1 MSAGNRFS
9 REIEFREGAP
19 IQLLQYVEDNSKDG
33 FGKISINPAA
43 LNILRTIREPLAI
56 ISVVGSYRRGK
67 SWFANVLHGR
77 HDGFDL
83 GAKVEGCT
91 RGIYMW
97 SPPFTLEGKQLDG
110 KIIQK
115 RVIVLD
121 SEGIDDP
128 NQDQNWATKLFI
140 LCLALSSTFIYNING
155 IVGRDDI
162 GKLYLMTD
170 LSKFIQEPEEGDFLP
185 RLVILLR
192 DFTLENPESF
202 KGYFLEKLNKV
213 SPEAAKGIK
222 KFFYD
227 FDVYGL
233 PHPGCKRKMLQHME
247 DADTEELEEEFVD
260 EVENAVKSIYSQLP
274 LKYIGS
280 STMKGSAFVKFLN
293 DIVER
298 MNKSETS
305 SLLSIPSEYESII
318 QFVAQEAIKEAVG
331 VYQEQMDHLL
341 NEEVKLPILWDE
353 FTEIHN
359 NCISE
364 ANKIF
369 FEKII
374 GSPTQIENFV
384 EVLSETISK
393 SKEEFTKKN
402 SDELTTYNENI
413 ANDNW
418 ERYVK
423 IGLNQETLFESN
435 DEFQKALKA
444 FESAYEKSM
453 MKSPEAAKVIASYMQ
468 NQYSDAIDYMTQLGR
483 MNAELAKAMK
493 AKEEAETLQLEALA
507 REEEFRREI
516 EAQKHEREE
525 SERNFKMKME
535 ELQANI
541 DQQNKS
547 HEEMKER
554 LIKERDIA
562 EEKYNQKLE
571 QLHNEMLEQQ
581 KLNEENKE
589 KLLAQQQAKFEQIQ
603 REAEETNRKRTEEL
617 KEQLRQNKEQA
628 IEKQN
633 ELFQKQVSEQEEN
646 RKITD
651 ELKEQLRQ
659 NKEQAIEKQNEFLQR
674 QVSEQEANR
683 VRTEELRERLRQ
695 SKDQAIEK
703 QNELFQRQLS
713 EQIAANERQHSQ
725 MLEQMRR
732 DNESLRSA
740 INNSNRDRGSRCVI
754 S

>member
-1 MSAGNRFS
+1 MSKN
-9 REIEFREGAP
+9 
-19 IQLLQYVEDNSKDG
+19 NSKDG
-33 FGKISINPAA
+33 FGEIVLNPVA
-43 LNILRTIREPLAI
+43 LNILQTIREPLAI

-97 SPPFTLEGKQLDG
+97 SPPFTLESEQPDG

-128 NQDQNWATKLFI
+128 KQDQHWATKLFI

-170 LSKFIQEPEEGDFLP
+170 LSNFIQEPEEGDFLP

-202 KGYFLEKLNKV
+202 KDYFLEKLNNV
-213 SPEAAKGIK
+213 NSEAAKGIK

-247 DADTEELEEEFVD
+247 DADTDELDEEFVD
-260 EVENAVKSIYSQLP
+260 EVENAVKSIYSQIP

-331 VYQEQMDHLL
+331 IYQEQMDHML
-341 NEEVKLPILWDE
+341 NEEKPIKYFL
-353 FTEIHN
+353 
-359 NCISE
+359 
-364 ANKIF
+364 K
-369 FEKII
+369 KII
-374 GSPTQIENFV
+374 GNPTQMESFIE
-384 EVLSETISK
+384 ELSEKMSK
-393 SKEEFTKKN
+393 IKEEFTKRN
-402 SDELTTYNENI
+402 SDELTAYNENI
-413 ANDNW
+413 AKDYW

-423 IGLNQETLFESN
+423 IGLNQENLFELRKIN
-435 DEFQKALKA
+435 DEVF
-444 FESAYEKSM
+444 
-453 MKSPEAAKVIASYMQ
+453 EAAKVIASYMQ
-468 NQYSDAIDYMTQLGR
+468 NQYPTAIEYMTQLGR

-493 AKEEAETLQLEALA
+493 AKEEAETFRLEALA
-507 REEEFRREI
+507 REEEFHREI

-525 SERNFKMKME
+525 SERNFKTKME
-535 ELQANI
+535 ELRANI
-541 DQQNKS
+541 DQQTRS
-547 HEEMKER
+547 HEEMKS
-554 LIKERDIA
+554 
-562 EEKYNQKLE
+562 
-571 QLHNEMLEQQ
+571 
-581 KLNEENKE
+581 
-589 KLLAQQQAKFEQIQ
+589 
-603 REAEETNRKRTEEL
+603 
-617 KEQLRQNKEQA
+617 
-628 IEKQN
+628 
-633 ELFQKQVSEQEEN
+633 V
-646 RKITD
+646 
-651 ELKEQLRQ
+651 
-659 NKEQAIEKQNEFLQR
+659 
-674 QVSEQEANR
+674 
-683 VRTEELRERLRQ
+683 
-695 SKDQAIEK
+695 
-703 QNELFQRQLS
+703 
-713 EQIAANERQHSQ
+713 
-725 MLEQMRR
+725 
-732 DNESLRSA
+732 
-740 INNSNRDRGSRCVI
+740 
-754 S
+754 

>member
-1 MSAGNRFS
+1 MSAGNRFG
-9 REIEFREGAP
+9 REIEFREGSP
-19 IQLLQYVEDNSKDG
+19 IQLLQYVEDNSENG
-33 FGKISINPAA
+33 FGKIVLNPVA
-43 LNILRTIREPLAI
+43 LNILQTIQEPLAI

-97 SPPFTLEGKQLDG
+97 SLPFMLESEQPDG

-121 SEGIDDP
+121 SEGIEVP
-128 NQDQNWATKLFI
+128 KQDQNWATKLFI
-140 LCLALSSTFIYNING
+140 LCLALSSTFIYNISG
-155 IVGRDDI
+155 IIGKSNI
-162 GKLYLMTD
+162 GKLCLMTD
-170 LSKFIQEPEEGDFLP
+170 LNKFIQEPEEGDFLP

-192 DFTLENPESF
+192 DFNLESPESF
-202 KGYFLEKLNKV
+202 KDYFLEKLNDV
-213 SPEAAKGIK
+213 SPEAVKGIK
-222 KFFYD
+222 KFFDD
-227 FDVYGL
+227 FDVYGF

-247 DADTEELEEEFVD
+247 DAVTDELDEDFVD
-260 EVENAVKSIYSQLP
+260 EVENAVKSIYSQLS

-293 DIVER
+293 DIVEH

-318 QFVAQEAIKEAVG
+318 QFVAQEAIKEALG
-331 VYQEQMDHLL
+331 IYQEQMDHLL

-369 FEKII
+369 FEKVI
-374 GSPTQIENFV
+374 GSPTQMENFV
-384 EVLSETISK
+384 EELNEEIFK
-393 SKEEFTKKN
+393 FKGEFTKRN
-402 SDELTTYNENI
+402 SDELTAYNENI
-413 ANDNW
+413 AKDYW

-435 DEFQKALKA
+435 DEFQEALKA
-444 FESAYEKSM
+444 FELAYEKSM
-453 MKSPEAAKVIASYMQ
+453 MKSPEGDKIIASYMQ
-468 NQYSDAIDYMTQLGR
+468 NQYPTAIEYMTQLGR
-483 MNAELAKAMK
+483 MNAELVKVMK
-493 AKEEAETLQLEALA
+493 AKEEAETFRLEASA
-507 REEEFRREI
+507 REEEFRRKI
-516 EAQKHEREE
+516 EAQKYEREE
-525 SERNFKMKME
+525 NERNFKTKME

-562 EEKYNQKLE
+562 TEKYNQKLE

-581 KLNEENKE
+581 RLNEEDKR
-589 KLLAQQQAKFEQIQ
+589 KLLEQQQTNFEQIQ
-603 REAEETNRKRTEEL
+603 RETEEANRKITEEL
-617 KEQLRQNKEQA
+617 KRA
-628 IEKQN
+628 I
-633 ELFQKQVSEQEEN
+633 
-646 RKITD
+646 T
-651 ELKEQLRQ
+651 
-659 NKEQAIEKQNEFLQR
+659 
-674 QVSEQEANR
+674 
-683 VRTEELRERLRQ
+683 LRER
-695 SKDQAIEK
+695 
-703 QNELFQRQLS
+703 
-713 EQIAANERQHSQ
+713 
-725 MLEQMRR
+725 
-732 DNESLRSA
+732 ESH
-740 INNSNRDRGSRCVI
+740 
-754 S
+754 

>member
-1 MSAGNRFS
+1 MITGNRFG
-9 REIEFREGAP
+9 REIEFREGEP
-19 IQLLQYVEDNSKDG
+19 IQLLQYIEDNSG
-33 FGKISINPAA
+33 EEFGKIVTNPEA
-43 LNILRTIREPLAI
+43 LKILQTIREPLAI

-97 SPPFTLEGKQLDG
+97 SPPFLLESKQSDG
-110 KIIQK
+110 KVIKK

-128 NQDQNWATKLFI
+128 KQDQNWATKLFI

-185 RLVILLR
+185 RLVVLLR
-192 DFTLENPESF
+192 DFTLESPESF
-202 KGYFLEKLNKV
+202 KDYFLEKLNNV
-213 SPEAAKGIK
+213 NPEAAKGIK
-222 KFFYD
+222 KIFVD

-247 DADTEELEEEFVD
+247 DAATDDLDEEFVD
-260 EVENAVKSIYSQLP
+260 EVENAVKLIYSQLP

-280 STMKGSAFVKFLN
+280 STMKGTAFVKFIN
-293 DIVER
+293 DLVER
-298 MNKSETS
+298 MNKSENS
-305 SLLSIPSEYESII
+305 AFLSIPSEYESII
-318 QFVAQEAIKEAVG
+318 QFVAQEAIKEAV
-331 VYQEQMDHLL
+331 VLYQEQMDHVL
-341 NEEVKLPILWDE
+341 NEEGKLPILWDE

-374 GSPTQIENFV
+374 GSPTQMENFK
-384 EVLSETISK
+384 EQLSEKISK
-393 SKEEFTKKN
+393 FKEEFTKIN
-402 SDELTTYNENI
+402 SDELTAYNENI
-413 ANDNW
+413 AKDYW
-418 ERYVK
+418 ERFVK
-423 IGLNQETLFESN
+423 IGLTQENLFESN
-435 DEFQKALKA
+435 DEFQEALRA
-444 FESAYEKSM
+444 FELAYEKSL

-468 NQYSDAIDYMTQLGR
+468 NQYPTAIEYMTQLGR

-493 AKEEAETLQLEALA
+493 AKEEAETLRLEALA
-507 REEEFRREI
+507 REEEFRREM
-516 EAQKHEREE
+516 EAQKYEREE
-525 SERNFKMKME
+525 NERNFKEKMA

-541 DQQNKS
+541 EQQNKS

-554 LIKERDIA
+554 LIKEREIA
-562 EEKYNQKLE
+562 TEKYNQRFE

-581 KLNEENKE
+581 KLSEEE
-589 KLLAQQQAKFEQIQ
+589 KIRLLEQQELKFEQIQ
-603 REAEETNRKRTEEL
+603 REAEERNRELRAQLLEE
-617 KEQLRQNKEQA
+617 KEKA
-628 IEKQN
+628 IE
-633 ELFQKQVSEQEEN
+633 S
-646 RKITD
+646 
-651 ELKEQLRQ
+651 
-659 NKEQAIEKQNEFLQR
+659 QNEFYK
-674 QVSEQEANR
+674 S
-683 VRTEELRERLRQ
+683 
-695 SKDQAIEK
+695 
-703 QNELFQRQLS
+703 QLA
-713 EQIAANERQHSQ
+713 EQIAANERQHSAMVELMQ
-725 MLEQMRR
+725 KDKKGGCL
-732 DNESLRSA
+732 
-740 INNSNRDRGSRCVI
+740 I